1 MKRTPKIIKP
11 VTAIL
16 TADWHLREDVP
27 VCRID
32 DFVTAQWSKV
42 FFIAELQKKYNCP
55 VIHSGD
61 LFDHWKP
68 SPALLSKTI
77 EYIPKKFYTVY
88 GNHDLPQHSMEL
100 KHKSGVH
107 TLATGGHIN
116 LLEHG
121 HFGESEPRLGMLFN
135 AGDVN
140 MAVWH
145 TFTYMGK
152 EPWPGCESPTG
163 NKLLRKYKDFDLIVT
178 GDNHQSF
185 FTEDNGRLL
194 VNPGSITR
202 QTAKQHDFKPCVY
215 LWHSEDNTVTRV
227 YLPIDEDAVS
237 REHLEKTEQ
246 RNERLES
253 FISKLDGDW
262 EAGISFEENIER
274 FKQKN
279 KVNKHVMEIIYKAL
293 EV

>member
-1 MKRTPKIIKP
+1 MKRTTNIKP
-11 VTAIL
+11 PSLIL
-16 TADWHLREDVP
+16 TADWHLREDIP
-27 VCRID
+27 ICRTD

-42 FFIAELQKKYNCP
+42 FFISELQKQYDCP

-61 LFDHWKP
+61 LFHHWKP
-68 SPALLSKTI
+68 SPYLLSQTI
-77 EYIPKKFYTVY
+77 SLLPDEFYTVY

-100 KHKSGVH
+100 RRKSGIY
-107 TLATGGHIN
+107 TLATGGHLTVLN
-116 LLEHG
+116 QG
-121 HFGESEPRLGMLFN
+121 HFGEIEPRQAYPIDAIIPRSLS
-135 AGDVN
+135 
-140 MAVWH
+140 VWH

-152 EPWPGCESPTG
+152 EPWPGCTSPTG

-185 FTEDNGRLL
+185 FTEDNDRLL

-215 LWHSEDNTVTRV
+215 LWHAEDNTVTRV
-227 YLPIDEDAVS
+227 YLPIDEDAVT
-237 REHLEKTEQ
+237 REHLEKAEQ

-279 KVNKHVMEIIYKAL
+279 KVNNHVMEIIYKAL
-293 EV
+293 ES